1 MTEASAIEKYA
12 VENNL
17 IDPKHIIKEEQ
28 ASSTAENSYYSR
40 IIIDQFGASNVH
52 VVTTQLHMERAK
64 KFFER
69 VCSCHFVHKCD
80 SAFINRLP
88 GWPALWEGSHVL
100 SKYRLL
106 RRSLTKYTAY
116 SCCSELEDL
125 PLIRSRL

>member
-69 VCSCHFVHKCD
+69 VCSCGLLCYGRHYGKAAMY
-80 SAFINRLP
+80 SQNI
-88 GWPALWEGSHVL
+88 GS
-100 SKYRLL
+100 
-106 RRSLTKYTAY
+106 
-116 SCCSELEDL
+116 
-125 PLIRSRL
+125 

>member
-69 VCSCHFVHKCD
+69 VCSCNFVHKCD
-80 SAFINRLP
+80 SALTDFLDGRHYGKEAMYSQNI
-88 GWPALWEGSHVL
+88 GS
-100 SKYRLL
+100 
-106 RRSLTKYTAY
+106 
-116 SCCSELEDL
+116 
-125 PLIRSRL
+125 